1 VTITATYSGSKTAV
15 LTVTPN
21 LAFLMNRQ
29 EEILASAPRA
39 PEEIGAD
46 EAQATEEEEIVT
58 APTTAPTARTPRE
71 KAPAFKL
78 VSLWTLRRSPFEDLF
93 RAGLRLDSNDGPLAD
108 DFGGG
113 NGLVAGPFWD
123 LGFGSGMMAARA
135 SSARTPLVSTGSRY
149 FFYTPEMNLMAETEL
164 TSNSTPTILYEYI
177 WFGGQPVAQVDSSGT
192 TSWTFTDHLG
202 TPLIQTSSV
211 QGITWRAEHE
221 PYGEVFALR
230 TPDQHQPLRLP
241 GQEAEQLNL
250 GPNGVTERSYNI
262 LRWYRNG
269 WERYTQADPIFNDT
283 YRIKAVATR
292 LGGVSTYL
300 YANASPLS
308 FVDPSGL
315 CSSCDE
321 CPSGLWRYNAFLAFS
336 YGLVL
341 GQSWS
346 YGTYTC
352 LSNEKVELRVR
363 IRCGFVGAFATLGG
377 SITMAGIG
385 AETNPFNA
393 ACSCNREGLKGQS
406 SGSLA
411 ILGPFSLS
419 QTFNKCSGIDRTL
432 GIAKSVGMGGAYLEC
447 TVTSRTTDLGF

>member
-1 VTITATYSGSKTAV
+1 LNTFTVTTVPVFASTAVTITATYSGSKTGV

-21 LAFLMNRQ
+21 VAFLMNRQ
-29 EEILASAPRA
+29 EEILASASRE
-39 PEEIGAD
+39 PEEVGPD

-58 APTTAPTARTPRE
+58 APTTAPATAPTARTPRE

-164 TSNSTPTILYEYI
+164 TSNSTPAILYEYI
-177 WFGGQPVAQVDSSGT
+177 WFNGQPVAQMDSAGT
-192 TSWTFTDHLG
+192 ASLTFTDHLG

-262 LRWYRNG
+262 FRWYRNG
-269 WERYTQADPIFNDT
+269 WGRYTQPDPIGIRGTTNLFAYALENPLTYFDSRGLKVQRCCRPAQILFGLVDHCWLKTDT
-283 YRIKAVATR
+283 YEAGMGNE
-292 LGGVSTYL
+292 GGNVPGNRSDCPFTKTQVVSHRGQSDQSG
-300 YANASPLS
+300 ANCTDLPNTDEACVNK
-308 FVDPSGL
+308 FIGVDPNGL
-315 CSSCDE
+315 GR
-321 CPSGLWRYNAFLAFS
+321 PTG
-336 YGLVL
+336 
-341 GQSWS
+341 
-346 YGTYTC
+346 
-352 LSNEKVELRVR
+352 R
-363 IRCGFVGAFATLGG
+363 ISPWNNC
-377 SITMAGIG
+377 
-385 AETNPFNA
+385 
-393 ACSCNREGLKGQS
+393 
-406 SGSLA
+406 
-411 ILGPFSLS
+411 
-419 QTFNKCSGIDRTL
+419 QTWAD
-432 GIAKSVGMGGAYLEC
+432 SVAREC
-447 TVTSRTTDLGF
+447 TPLKCPQKTTMEIPPPVSWQLQ